1 MSDSMIRGILKVILI
16 LTNTKEVIQ
25 VTTDQ
30 PLADGQNRKKEEKDV
45 TGISW
50 FLPLSRWG
58 HLILGG
64 QLADPNLLLEQVCS

>member
-1 MSDSMIRGILKVILI
+1 MSDSMIRGILKVIII

-30 PLADGQNRKKEEKDV
+30 PPADGQNRKKEEKDV

-50 FLPLSRWG
+50 FLLLSRWG

>member
-30 PLADGQNRKKEEKDV
+30 PPADGQNRKKEEKDV
-45 TGISW
+45 IGISW
-50 FLPLSRWG
+50 FLLLSRWG
-58 HLILGG
+58 HLILDG